1 MSFVAVFLGLLAFV
15 VLFKAVKMVPQ
26 GHAYTVERFGRFTH
40 VLAPGLHVIA
50 PFVDRVG
57 ARINMME
64 NVLQVPEQDVIT
76 RDNAMVA
83 VDGVVFFQVLEAA
96 SAAYEV
102 NNLHRA
108 IVNLTMTNIRTVM
121 GSMNLDELLS
131 QRDRINGSIL
141 GVVDEATSAWGV
153 KVTRVEI
160 KNIEPPRDLVDAMA
174 RQMKA
179 ERDKRA
185 TILEAEGHKQ
195 SNILRAEG
203 HKQSAILEAEGRREA
218 AFRESEARERTAQ
231 AEAKATRDVSNA
243 IAGGDVQAINYFV
256 SQKYIDALGLLAESP
271 NQKILFV
278 PPETAGA
285 IGALGSA
292 AEIVREALGGSGDAR
307 KGAVDRLSRQ
317 SR

>member
-1 MSFVAVFLGLLAFV
+1 MEIVAGALALLAV
-15 VLFKAVKMVPQ
+15 VVIFKAVKMVPQ
-26 GHAYTVERFGRFTH
+26 GYAYTVERFGGFTH
-40 VLAPGLHVIA
+40 ELSPGLHVIT

-57 ARINMME
+57 HRVNMME

-76 RDNAMVA
+76 RDNAMVG

-102 NNLHRA
+102 NNLQRA

-141 GVVDEATSAWGV
+141 GVVDEATSTWGV

-179 ERDKRA
+179 EREKRA
-185 TILEAEGHKQ
+185 TILEAEGDKQ

-203 HKQSAILEAEGRREA
+203 QKQSAILEAEGRRES
-218 AFRESEARERTAQ
+218 AFREAEARERAAQ
-231 AEAKATRDVSNA
+231 AEAKATRDVSEA
-243 IAGGDVQAINYFV
+243 IAGGDLQAINYFV
-256 SQKYIDALGLLAESP
+256 SQKYIDALRSLAKSP

-278 PPETAGA
+278 PPESAGS

-292 AEIVREALGGSGDAR
+292 AEIVREAFSGSER
-307 KGAVDRLSRQ
+307 SRTDRR
-317 SR
+317 

>member
-1 MSFVAVFLGLLAFV
+1 MEIVAGVLALLAV
-15 VLFKAVKMVPQ
+15 IILVKAVKIVPQ
-26 GHAYTVERFGRFTH
+26 GHTYTVERFGRFTQ
-40 VLAPGLHVIA
+40 VLQPGLHVIT

-57 ARINMME
+57 HRINMME
-64 NVLQVPEQDVIT
+64 NVLQVPEQEIIT

-83 VDGVVFFQVLEAA
+83 VDGVVFYQVLEAA

-102 NNLHRA
+102 NNLQRA

-141 GVVDEATSAWGV
+141 SVVDEATSTWGV

-179 ERDKRA
+179 EREKRA
-185 TILEAEGHKQ
+185 SILEAEGDKQ

-203 HKQSAILEAEGRREA
+203 QKQSAILEAEGRRES
-218 AFRESEARERTAQ
+218 AFREAEARERAAQ
-231 AEAKATRDVSNA
+231 AEAKATLDVSEA
-243 IAGGDVQAINYFV
+243 IAGGDLQAINYFV
-256 SQKYIDALGLLAESP
+256 SQKYIDALQSLANAP

-278 PPETAGA
+278 PPEAAGS

-292 AEIVREALGGSGDAR
+292 AEIVREAFGDSKQSGQTRHGARGGR
-307 KGAVDRLSRQ
+307 
-317 SR
+317 

>member
-1 MSFVAVFLGLLAFV
+1 MEIVAGVLALLAVV
-15 VLFKAVKMVPQ
+15 VLVQAVKIVPQ
-26 GHAYTVERFGRFTH
+26 GHAYTLERFGRFTL
-40 VLAPGLHVIA
+40 VLNPGLHVIT
-50 PFVDRVG
+50 PFIDRVG
-57 ARINMME
+57 HRINMME
-64 NVLQVPEQDVIT
+64 NVLQVPEQEIIT

-83 VDGVVFFQVLEAA
+83 VDGVVFYQVLEAA

-102 NNLHRA
+102 NNLQRA

-141 GVVDEATSAWGV
+141 SVVDEATSTWGV

-179 ERDKRA
+179 EREKRA
-185 TILEAEGHKQ
+185 SILEAEGDKQ
-195 SNILRAEG
+195 SNILRAQG
-203 HKQSAILEAEGRREA
+203 QKQSAILEAEGRRES
-218 AFRESEARERTAQ
+218 AFRQAEARERAAQ
-231 AEAKATRDVSNA
+231 AEAKATRDVSEA
-243 IAGGDVQAINYFV
+243 IAGGDLQAINYFI
-256 SQKYIDALGLLAESP
+256 SQKYIDALQSLAKSP

-278 PPETAGA
+278 PPEAAGS

-292 AEIVREALGGSGDAR
+292 AEIVREAFSDPKQGGQSAHGAR
-307 KGAVDRLSRQ
+307 GRR
-317 SR
+317 

>member
-1 MSFVAVFLGLLAFV
+1 MEIVAGILALLAV
-15 VLFKAVKMVPQ
+15 IVLVQAVKIVPQ
-26 GHAYTVERFGRFTH
+26 GHAYTLERFGRFTL
-40 VLAPGLHVIA
+40 VLQPGLHVIT

-57 ARINMME
+57 HRINMME
-64 NVLQVPEQDVIT
+64 NVLQVPEQEIIT

-83 VDGVVFFQVLEAA
+83 VDGVVFYQVLEAA

-102 NNLHRA
+102 NNLQRA

-141 GVVDEATSAWGV
+141 GVVDEATSTWGV

-179 ERDKRA
+179 EREKRA
-185 TILEAEGHKQ
+185 SILEAEGDKQ

-203 HKQSAILEAEGRREA
+203 QKQSAILEAEGRRES
-218 AFRESEARERTAQ
+218 AFRQAEARERAAE
-231 AEAKATRDVSNA
+231 AEAKATRDVSEA
-243 IAGGDVQAINYFV
+243 IASGDLQAINYFI
-256 SQKYIDALGLLAESP
+256 SQKYIDALQSLAKSP

-278 PPETAGA
+278 PPEAAGS

-292 AEIVREALGGSGDAR
+292 AEIVREAFSDSKPGGQTAHGAR
-307 KGAVDRLSRQ
+307 GRR
-317 SR
+317 

>member
-1 MSFVAVFLGLLAFV
+1 MEIVAGVLALLAVV
-15 VLFKAVKMVPQ
+15 VLVKAVKIVPQ
-26 GHAYTVERFGRFTH
+26 GHAFTVERFGRFTQ
-40 VLAPGLHVIA
+40 VLQPGLHVIT

-57 ARINMME
+57 HRINMME
-64 NVLQVPEQDVIT
+64 NVLQVPEQEIIT

-83 VDGVVFFQVLEAA
+83 VDGVVFYQVLEAA

-102 NNLHRA
+102 NNLQRA

-141 GVVDEATSAWGV
+141 SVVDEATSTWGV

-179 ERDKRA
+179 EREKRA
-185 TILEAEGHKQ
+185 SILEAEGDKQ

-203 HKQSAILEAEGRREA
+203 QKQSAILEAEGRRES
-218 AFRESEARERTAQ
+218 AFREAEARERTAQ
-231 AEAKATRDVSNA
+231 AEAKATLDVSEA
-243 IAGGDVQAINYFV
+243 IAGGDLQAINYFV
-256 SQKYIDALGLLAESP
+256 SQKYIDALQSLASAP

-278 PPETAGA
+278 PPEAAGS

-292 AEIVREALGGSGDAR
+292 AEIVREAFGDSKQSGQTRHGARGGR
-307 KGAVDRLSRQ
+307 
-317 SR
+317 